1 MQHVYL
7 KRPAD
12 QQEIEKYILRFQSYT
27 DEELVNA
34 YNGVKA
40 IYGVHQQV
48 LYLIALD
55 IVFKERFGKS
65 PISNEENIIFGLSG
79 KIVYLQNLK
88 TYEYANEN

>member
-1 MQHVYL
+1 MEHVYL

-12 QQEIEKYILRFQSYT
+12 QPEIEKYIQKFQSYK

-34 YNGVKA
+34 YNGQKA
-40 IYGVHQQV
+40 VYGVHQQV

-55 IVFKERFGKS
+55 IDFKERFGKS

-79 KIVYLQNLK
+79 EIVYLQNLK
-88 TYEYANEN
+88 TFEYVNEN